1 MEHCRNKWQKRKNC
15 RYRSWGGRVHMKSIE
30 IIYIHT
36 RHLTTWHYDPLNTQ
50 KNGSHTGQESHD
62 MACIC
67 MTNQITNTT
76 NSTAN
81 YYLMP
86 CHLISCGSKGGQ
98 GGSSPLWGAK
108 EGGSEG
114 RTRRRERRWEK
125 RMKKAH
131 RLDSERQSG
140 RSGGEGDDKEE
151 LDLHPQLHGHATH
164 RPLRPAR
171 STWLAM

>member
-1 MEHCRNKWQKRKNC
+1 
-15 RYRSWGGRVHMKSIE
+15 MKSIE

-50 KNGSHTGQESHD
+50 KNRSHTGQESHD

-98 GGSSPLWGAK
+98 G
-108 EGGSEG
+108 
-114 RTRRRERRWEK
+114 
-125 RMKKAH
+125 
-131 RLDSERQSG
+131 
-140 RSGGEGDDKEE
+140 
-151 LDLHPQLHGHATH
+151 
-164 RPLRPAR
+164 AR
-171 STWLAM
+171 APY